1 MRSRHP
7 LYFLFAASAVFAAL
21 ALPVPAQTDPVVELR
36 ARQMINSA
44 EELLSGRQ
52 DERALRILE
61 QVPRLYPE
69 SLARFRASLLLGQ
82 MHVGKRR
89 FDDAMRVFQQVLVS
103 ENDDERA
110 EATYRIGICQY
121 YMNDYEQAF
130 ISLRRVTD
138 EFPWS
143 VFANEAYYYIG
154 MSHFKLLRWG
164 MAVEALR
171 MVGTSVPT
179 DVETVSRAEAGQR
192 LYIKVRDKDQAVLLK
207 DDQTFAVR
215 VAAASGDRETV
226 TMEPLGRQGED
237 YIGSIETEL
246 GAPVPGDGTLQ
257 IRSGDTI
264 KVVYVDINTEG
275 GERNVNRITGV
286 RMISTA
292 RLAIMDGA
300 FVESLPYVVANQPAH
315 LQLVDADLDV
325 SAQRDEVRIPVT
337 VRYRVKREDDGSGG
351 VDLEQDPANAWVERT
366 TAEVVLAETAAH
378 SGIFRGVFMPII
390 RGAEGSEADVRD
402 IMTVDVEAHD
412 SILLHYVDENHIDGD
427 APRDV
432 RVSAN
437 VVLGTIPDVTSP
449 EYTVDEPNMR
459 ARKFLIEANIF
470 LQWGQI
476 FKEVGLVNQANEK
489 ADEGLERLD
498 SVMLTYRQYGFERS
512 LVEEAFRTR
521 WELLIVKDML
531 TEAVNVCLQLIR
543 IFPDSV
549 LADQAF
555 LAIGRSKMEAELHG
569 EAVSIFSQILRIPN
583 APTRAEAQYLIG
595 EAREAQAQAAA
606 RGTDR
611 KPNFSAA
618 MAEYRRCADN
628 YPDSKFA
635 GEALKKIINYYF
647 ISEDYTRVVES
658 VQVLLQDYQDAP
670 WLDEM
675 LLRGGAA
682 AFRLGN
688 LQLAKEWFSR
698 IQETYPTGASAESA
712 RRFLDVVNQRLGG

>member
-1 MRSRHP
+1 MRCRHS
-7 LYFLFAASAVFAAL
+7 LFFLFAASAVVAAL
-21 ALPVPAQTDPVVELR
+21 PLPVSAQTDPIVERR

-44 EELLSGRQ
+44 EELLSAHQ
-52 DERALRILE
+52 EERALRILE
-61 QVPRLYPE
+61 QVPRMYPE
-69 SLARFRASLLLGQ
+69 SLARFRAGLLLGQ
-82 MHVGKRR
+82 MHIEKRR
-89 FDDAMRVFQQVLVS
+89 FNDAMQVFQQVLAS
-103 ENDDERA
+103 EDDDDRA
-110 EATYRIGICQY
+110 EATYRVGICQF

-130 ISLRRVTD
+130 ISLRRVTN

-154 MSHFKLLRWG
+154 MCHFTLRRWG

-179 DVETVSRAEAGQR
+179 DVETISRAEAGQR
-192 LYIKVRDKDQAVLLK
+192 LYIKLRDKDQAVLLK
-207 DDQTFAVR
+207 DDQTFDVR
-215 VAAASGDRETV
+215 VEAASGDRETV

-246 GAPVPGDGTLQ
+246 GAPVPGDGMLQ
-257 IRSGDTI
+257 IRSGDTV

-275 GERNVNRITGV
+275 GERNVERIVEV

-292 RLAIMDGA
+292 RLAVMDGA

-315 LQLVDADLDV
+315 VQLVDADLDV
-325 SAQRDEVRIPVT
+325 SDQRDEVRIPVT
-337 VRYRVKREDDGSGG
+337 VRYQVKRQDDESGG
-351 VDLEQDPANAWVERT
+351 VDLEQDPANDWVERT
-366 TAEVVLAETAAH
+366 TAELVLTETAAH

-390 RGAEGSEADVRD
+390 RKAEGGEAAGRD
-402 IMTVDVEAHD
+402 IMTVDVEARD
-412 SILLHYVDENHIDGD
+412 SVILHYVDENHIDGD
-427 APRDV
+427 DPRDV
-432 RVSAN
+432 LVTAN

-449 EYTVDEPNMR
+449 EYTVNEPNMR
-459 ARKFLIEANIF
+459 ARKLLIEANIF
-470 LQWGQI
+470 LQWGRI

-498 SVMLTYRQYGFERS
+498 SVMRTYQQYGFERS

-531 TEAVNVCLQLIR
+531 NEAINVCLQLIR
-543 IFPDSV
+543 IFPNSV

-555 LAIGRSKMEAELHG
+555 MAIARSKMEAEQYR

-583 APTRAEAQYLIG
+583 APTRAEAQYMIG
-595 EAREAQAQAAA
+595 EAREAEAQAAV

-611 KPNFSAA
+611 KPNLSVA
-618 MAEYRRCADN
+618 MAEYGRCADN

-635 GEALKKIINYYF
+635 GEALKKIVNFYLL
-647 ISEDYTRVVES
+647 SEDYMRTIES

-675 LLRGGAA
+675 LLRGGVA
-682 AFRLGN
+682 AFRMGN
-688 LQLAKEWFSR
+688 LPLAKEWFSR
-698 IQETYPTGASAESA
+698 ILETYPTSASADRA
-712 RRFLDVVNQRLGG
+712 RRFLDVVSQRLGG